1 MPCALRCC
9 LAALVLLVGCGSPA
23 ERIDK
28 GAQSAVERP
37 REGREEL
44 PAESAGAAEGAPA
57 AVAPAEAPAAP
68 AAYLVVYLGD
78 SLAAGYGLPEEEAFP
93 AVVETLLCERGLEVE
108 TVNAGVSGDT
118 TAGGRSRIGWLLR
131 QRPDLV
137 VVELG
142 ANDGLRGLSPEMTE
156 ENLVAIV
163 EAVLD
168 SGAAVLL
175 TGMKVPPNYG
185 GDYARRFEA
194 VFTRLAEA
202 YPVEFLPFLLEG
214 VAGERALNLPDGIHP
229 NAEGHRRVAANL
241 APRIEAALSR
251 RSPRAP

>member
-1 MPCALRCC
+1 MRSAVRCC
-9 LAALVLLVGCGSPA
+9 LAALVLLSGCGGPATEDEIASPSGVA
-23 ERIDK
+23 GVREDAA
-28 GAQSAVERP
+28 GPPADAVE
-37 REGREEL
+37 ETSG
-44 PAESAGAAEGAPA
+44 
-57 AVAPAEAPAAP
+57 VADVPGP
-68 AAYLVVYLGD
+68 YRVVYLGD

-93 AVVETLLCERGLEVE
+93 AVVEGLLRERGLEIE

-118 TAGGRSRIGWLLR
+118 TAGGRSRIDWLLR

-156 ENLVAIV
+156 ENLEAII
-163 EAVLD
+163 EAALA
-168 SGAAVLL
+168 SGAGVLL

-194 VFTRLAEA
+194 VFTRLAET

-214 VAGERALNLPDGIHP
+214 VAGRPALNLADGIHP

-241 APRIEAALSR
+241 APYVEAALSR
-251 RSPRAP
+251 HSSRAS

>member
-1 MPCALRCC
+1 MRSAFRC
-9 LAALVLLVGCGSPA
+9 LVALVLLSGCGGPATETEVASPS
-23 ERIDK
+23 
-28 GAQSAVERP
+28 GV
-37 REGREEL
+37 
-44 PAESAGAAEGAPA
+44 AGALEGAAGAPA
-57 AVAPAEAPAAP
+57 DDVEATSGVAAAAP
-68 AAYLVVYLGD
+68 GAAGPYRVVYLGD
-78 SLAAGYGLPEEEAFP
+78 SLAAGFGLPEEEAFP
-93 AVVETLLCERGLEVE
+93 AVVETLLCERGLGVE

-168 SGAAVLL
+168 SGAGVLL